1 MPVFLKAAGIGG
13 SILALIA
20 VIILFLKTIIGFI
33 AFLTGAIKVLI
44 VVVFILLIL
53 GVGFMIFRG
62 LANSRRPRD

>member
-13 SILALIA
+13 SLLALIA

-44 VVVFILLIL
+44 VLGFVILIV
-53 GVGFMIFRG
+53 GVGFLVFRG
-62 LANSRRPRD
+62 LVNSRRPKD

>member
-20 VIILFLKTIIGFI
+20 AIILFLKTIVGFI

-44 VVVFILLIL
+44 VVVFILLIVS
-53 GVGFMIFRG
+53 VGFLVFRG
-62 LANSRRPRD
+62 ITNSRSRKE